1 MRRVDDSH
9 TLVYDG
15 EYTHCTCATLSSF
28 KNPRSVFFHASPAD
42 RERIIHAWHQSL
54 EAALA
59 QTKGLHPFEI
69 VFRSLE
75 TSPAATFLR
84 ADDASDGMESLR
96 SAVKEA
102 ACNPELG
109 ELSAELEDKYS
120 SAHPELCSLKDALHV
135 PSIIHSTMMRIA
147 VQPSGPAEK
156 RLSEGLADLGARW
169 EPATVKVGAMS
180 LVHEKHPYMHLSRE
194 RGEARRYSLQSR

>member
-1 MRRVDDSH
+1 MHGTNHLRLPSPKRKAY
-9 TLVYDG
+9 TPLRTALPPPILV
-15 EYTHCTCATLSSF
+15 SSCL
-28 KNPRSVFFHASPAD
+28 K
-42 RERIIHAWHQSL
+42 
-54 EAALA
+54 
-59 QTKGLHPFEI
+59 KI